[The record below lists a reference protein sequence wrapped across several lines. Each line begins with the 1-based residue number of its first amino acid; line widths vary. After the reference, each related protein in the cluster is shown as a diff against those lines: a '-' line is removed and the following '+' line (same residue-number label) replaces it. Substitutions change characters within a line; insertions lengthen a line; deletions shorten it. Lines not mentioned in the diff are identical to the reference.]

1 MPNRRLVLS
10 GLSSA
15 AAFPAAAASRPP
27 VITVLGDSLTSGWG
41 LTPTTALPAQL
52 RTELSRIGVQATVRG
67 DGVPGDTSAGGLS
80 RVGQVYRDTDVC
92 VVMLGA
98 NDFLLSVDPRE
109 TERNLDAIVRR
120 LRARKID
127 VVLAAGQSPRRQR
140 NAYDA
145 AFDRV
150 FPTVARRNGVPLA
163 PNLLGG
169 VIDRPSLLQP
179 DRLHPNA
186 QGVRVIASRLAP
198 VVAKALRQTA

>member
-1 MPNRRLVLS
+1 MPTRRLVLS

-15 AAFPAAAASRPP
+15 AAFPAAAAPSPP
-27 VITVLGDSLTSGWG
+27 IVTVLGDSLTSGWG
-41 LTPTTALPAQL
+41 LTAATALPAQL
-52 RTELSRIGVQATVRG
+52 RTQLARIGVQATVRG

-80 RVGQVYRDTDVC
+80 RVGQVYRDTSVC

-109 TERNLDAIVRR
+109 TERNLEAIVRR
-120 LRARKID
+120 LKARNID
-127 VVLAAGQSPRRQR
+127 VVLAAGQSPRKRR
-140 NAYDA
+140 NAYDV

-150 FPTVARRNGVPLA
+150 FPTVAKRNGVPLA

-169 VIDRPSLLQP
+169 VIDRPSLLQA

-186 QGVRVIASRLAP
+186 QGVRIIAARLAP
-198 VVAKALRQTA
+198 VVAKALQRA